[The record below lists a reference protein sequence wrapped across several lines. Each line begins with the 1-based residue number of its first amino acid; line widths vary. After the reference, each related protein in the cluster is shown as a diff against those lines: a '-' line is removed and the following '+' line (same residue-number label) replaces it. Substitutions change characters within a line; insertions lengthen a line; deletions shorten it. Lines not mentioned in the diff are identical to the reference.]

1 MGKDIEKVRKS
12 IASRKREKTLP
23 KKNKHAQDKTMYYP
37 VQEEEKHGYLPFA
50 QSSPGSSGE
59 KRGQKPGYFLLKA
72 IIAACLFFGVASLV
86 QMDAGWVQ
94 KPKAWVVHNM
104 TEDFP
109 FAAVTSWYHEKFGSP
124 LKLVEPPGDVVPNQA
139 ALPVSGVV
147 SETFQTHGEGIV
159 MTSEQPSEVVAMDE
173 GTVVFAG
180 KNAQTDQTIII
191 QHVDGSKSVYGYLS
205 SIDVHLYE
213 HVKPND
219 IIGSVKPEPGQ
230 VSDFYFAIE
239 KDNQFIDPV
248 EAIKVDETP

>member
-1 MGKDIEKVRKS
+1 MGKDIEKVRKN
-12 IASRKREKTLP
+12 IASRKREKNLNKKKYADMP
-23 KKNKHAQDKTMYYP
+23 KAMYYS

-50 QSSPGSSGE
+50 HSSPGQA
-59 KRGQKPGYFLLKA
+59 GQKQEPKTGFFLLKL
-72 IIAACLFFGVASLV
+72 IIASCLFFAVASIV
-86 QMDAGWVQ
+86 QMEAGWLQ

-104 TEDFP
+104 NEDFP
-109 FAAVTSWYHEKFGSP
+109 FAAVTSWYQDKFGSP
-124 LKLVEPPGDVVPNQA
+124 LQLVEPDQGVEPNQA

-147 SETFQTHGEGIV
+147 SETFQTHGKGIV

-180 KNAQTDQTIII
+180 KDSQTEQTIII
-191 QHVDGSKSVYGYLS
+191 QHVDGSKSTYGYLS

-219 IIGSVKPEPGQ
+219 VIGSVKPEQGKAG
-230 VSDFYFAIE
+230 SFFFAVE
-239 KDNQFIDPV
+239 KDNKYIDPV